1 MKTELNKIIDL
12 NFWQSL
18 QDDFSELSGMATL
31 TVDNEKPITSGSHF
45 TDFCTL
51 YTRQSELGRERCND
65 CDLKAG
71 RKSWKSGK
79 PLVYKC
85 HAGLVDMAAPIMVK
99 GQQVGSVLGG
109 QVLTSPPDEWAFK
122 RYAKEL
128 GINPDLYYDAV
139 KRVPI
144 VSEEKV
150 KAASRLLF
158 QIATKMGDVH
168 LQRENIQKI
177 SSLLEREN
185 YYFRQAHNN
194 ALILSFDNSGEG
206 SDFKQNGLLAVN
218 KQGQV
223 VGANSTAAKIYQLK
237 SEKNFTGVTVNQLF
251 NASVNDLNSAGSS
264 ALLRCK
270 QSDEVIKVDLSA
282 PLRFVGKPMSK
293 KVNKADVKSS
303 KHPSMEQ
310 LSGQDPSI
318 KQGIRCVRKVLDKG
332 IPILLL
338 GETGT
343 GKEAFARA
351 IHEESNRANGPFIA
365 LNCAAIPESLIESE
379 LFGYRSGT
387 FTGAKKTGMKGKLLL
402 ADGGT
407 IFLDEIGDMPLSL
420 QTRLLR
426 VLAEQEV
433 LPLGAEEPI
442 AIDVNVISATHQ
454 NLSELITNKSFR
466 EDLYYRLNGATV
478 RLPSLRKRLDKQ
490 SLINSIFAIESK
502 KEIYLAPDVLSVLI
516 QYQWPGNI
524 RQLINVVR
532 YALAVSEYDQVT
544 LDCLPEEICEPIIT
558 SEIDQSS
565 VNTASVNTISVNTS
579 SVDINSVA
587 IRADAGSEGE
597 SSKALPAKLC
607 SNGEALLEM
616 LRRHKWNIS
625 SAANELNVSRSTVY
639 RKMERYQIKQPNT
652 LY

>member
-1 MKTELNKIIDL
+1 MKTELKQILDL
-12 NFWQSL
+12 KFWQRL
-18 QDDFSELSGMATL
+18 QDNFSELSGMATL
-31 TVDNEKPITSGSHF
+31 TVDNEKPVTSGSHF
-45 TDFCTL
+45 TDFCTM
-51 YTRQSELGRERCND
+51 YTRQSELGLERCND

-85 HAGLVDMAAPIMVK
+85 HAGLVDMAAPIMVS

-109 QVLTSPPDEWAFK
+109 QVLTSPPDEWLFK

-128 GINPDLYYDAV
+128 GINPEQYFEAV

-144 VSEEKV
+144 VSEDKV

-185 YYFRQAHNN
+185 HYFRQAYDSE
-194 ALILSFDNSGEG
+194 LILSFDNSDEG
-206 SDFKQNGLLAVN
+206 SDFKQNGLLAIN

-223 VGANSTAAKIYQLK
+223 VAANSTAAKVYQLR
-237 SEKNFTGVTVNQLF
+237 SEKSFKEVPVDQLF
-251 NASVNDLNSAGSS
+251 EASVSDLHSAGASIM
-264 ALLRCK
+264 LRRK
-270 QSDEVIKVDLSA
+270 QSDEVVKVDLSA
-282 PLRFVGKPMSK
+282 PLRFVDIPLPK
-293 KVNKADVKSS
+293 KVTKLHANKQ
-303 KHPSMEQ
+303 KHPSMEE
-310 LSGQDPSI
+310 LSGQDPTI
-318 KQGIRCVRKVLDKG
+318 QYGVQCVRKVLNKG

-351 IHEESNRANGPFIA
+351 IHEESNRADGPFIA
-365 LNCAAIPESLIESE
+365 INCAAIPESLIESE

-387 FTGAKKTGMKGKLLL
+387 FTGANKNGMKGKLLL
-402 ADGGT
+402 ANGGT
-407 IFLDEIGDMPLSL
+407 IFLDEIGDMPLPL

-426 VLAEQEV
+426 VLAEQEI

-442 AIDVNVISATHQ
+442 AIDVNVVSATHQ
-454 NLSELITNKSFR
+454 NLSTLIANKSFR
-466 EDLYYRLNGATV
+466 EDLYYRLNGATLK
-478 RLPSLRKRLDKQ
+478 LPSLRKRLDKEY
-490 SLINSIFAIESK
+490 LINAIFAIESNK
-502 KEIYLAPDVLSVLI
+502 TFYLAPDALSVLV

-524 RQLINVVR
+524 RQLINVAR
-532 YALAVSEYDQVT
+532 YSLAISEDNQVK
-544 LDCLPEEICEPIIT
+544 LDCLPEDVCEPVIT
-558 SEIDQSS
+558 NSI
-565 VNTASVNTISVNTS
+565 
-579 SVDINSVA
+579 DINVITGIEYEKSIEIA
-587 IRADAGSEGE
+587 TT
-597 SSKALPAKLC
+597 LC
-607 SNGEALLEM
+607 SKGEALLET

-625 SAANELNVSRSTVY
+625 AASNELNISRSTLY
-639 RKMERYQIKQPNT
+639 RRMDKYKIKQPNT

>member
-1 MKTELNKIIDL
+1 MKTDL
-12 NFWQSL
+12 SNILDLQFWQSM
-18 QDDFSELSGMATL
+18 QDNFSELSGMATL

-45 TDFCTL
+45 TDFCTM

-85 HAGLVDMAAPIMVK
+85 HAGLVDMAAPIMVN

-128 GINPDLYYDAV
+128 GINPEQYFEAV

-144 VSEEKV
+144 VSEEKI
-150 KAASRLLF
+150 KSASRLLF

-185 YYFRQAHNN
+185 YYFRQAHDS
-194 ALILSFDNSGEG
+194 AIILSFDNSDED

-223 VGANSTAAKIYQLK
+223 IAANSTAAKIYQLQ
-237 SEKNFTGVTVNQLF
+237 SEQNFTEVPVNQLF
-251 NASVNDLNSAGSS
+251 NASISDLNSAGGSV
-264 ALLRCK
+264 LLRCK
-270 QSDEVIKVDLSA
+270 QSDEIVKVDLSA
-282 PLRFVGKPMSK
+282 PLHFVDKLASK
-293 KVNKADVKSS
+293 KVNKPHVNRP

-310 LSGQDPSI
+310 LSGQDPVI
-318 KQGIRCVRKVLDKG
+318 QQGIRCVRKVLNKG

-387 FTGAKKTGMKGKLLL
+387 FTGANKNGMKGKLLL
-402 ADGGT
+402 ANGGT

-426 VLAEQEV
+426 VLAEQEI

-442 AIDVNVISATHQ
+442 AIDVNVVSATHQ
-454 NLSELITNKSFR
+454 NLSDLITNKSFR
-466 EDLYYRLNGATV
+466 EDLYHRLNGATLKIPPV
-478 RLPSLRKRLDKQ
+478 RNRLDKEH
-490 SLINSIFAIESK
+490 LINAIFAIESK
-502 KEIYLAPDVLSVLI
+502 NKFNLAPGVLSVLL

-532 YALAVSEYDQVT
+532 YALAVSEYNQIK
-544 LDCLPEEICEPIIT
+544 LDCLPDEICEPVII
-558 SEIDQSS
+558 
-565 VNTASVNTISVNTS
+565 S
-579 SVDINSVA
+579 SVDLSAVISNKNE
-587 IRADAGSEGE
+587 RDTE
-597 SSKALPAKLC
+597 LPTLLCAK
-607 SNGEALLEM
+607 GEALIET

-625 SAANELNVSRSTVY
+625 AAANELNVSRSTVY
-639 RKMERYQIKQPNT
+639 RQMWRYRIKQPNV